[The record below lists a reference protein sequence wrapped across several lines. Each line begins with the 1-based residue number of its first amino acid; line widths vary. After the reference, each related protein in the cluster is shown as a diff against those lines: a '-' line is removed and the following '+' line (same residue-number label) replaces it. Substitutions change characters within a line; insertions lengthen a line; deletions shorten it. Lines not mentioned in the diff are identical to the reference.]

1 MFRESDKNKQL
12 DIFSSPSEQ
21 LRGKSKNFYNK
32 DNSWHNLFREQ
43 ITMRINETIFKNLY
57 KSSDGAPNASVRV
70 LVAMTIL
77 KEGQGWSDEQMFE
90 NCNYN
95 LLIRGALGLMNL
107 DDAPPVASTY
117 YLFRKRLVEYNKEHK
132 TDLMEQCMNALTKEH
147 VLAYQVSGKQVRMD
161 SKIIGSNIAWLSRY
175 ELVHETLRLFID
187 EREGFIY
194 KRTWGKQEM
203 ALIKE
208 ILGESGSKVVYRSTK
223 AEIDARFIALGKLM
237 YRLVNLFANYP
248 YGQYKTLQTVFE
260 QQFSVDKQKV
270 VIPLENEKISAKSVQ
285 SPHDTDAHYRD
296 KDGNK
301 VKGYSANITET
312 CDDASNDEPRLNL
325 ITDVAIDVVSAA
337 DKDFLIDALNKTQEI
352 VHQKIEKVY
361 ADGAYNSESNQQH
374 AHQENYDLQ
383 LTAMQGAQA
392 RYDLSLDQQDQDKL
406 TVTDIKTGN
415 IIEAQQ
421 VKTRKNPE
429 SKQWR
434 IITDEGKPR
443 YFNLKHVQSSLL
455 RQKLRDI
462 PLDERNKRNNVEA
475 TIFQFGFHYPNNKS
489 RYRGLDKHKLW
500 AYARCQWINFVRI
513 LKYITQLCQRPL
525 SLAQKTIF
533 FNKIWFIGLIIE
545 KIFLLKTKFI
555 NLKKYPRKYSSL
567 SAC

>member
-1 MFRESDKNKQL
+1 
-12 DIFSSPSEQ
+12 
-21 LRGKSKNFYNK
+21 
-32 DNSWHNLFREQ
+32 
-43 ITMRINETIFKNLY
+43 
-57 KSSDGAPNASVRV
+57 
-70 LVAMTIL
+70 
-77 KEGQGWSDEQMFE
+77 
-90 NCNYN
+90 
-95 LLIRGALGLMNL
+95 
-107 DDAPPVASTY
+107 
-117 YLFRKRLVEYNKEHK
+117 
-132 TDLMEQCMNALTKEH
+132 
-147 VLAYQVSGKQVRMD
+147 
-161 SKIIGSNIAWLSRY
+161 
-175 ELVHETLRLFID
+175 
-187 EREGFIY
+187 
-194 KRTWGKQEM
+194 M

-406 TVTDIKTGN
+406 TVTDIKTGK

-421 VKTRKNPE
+421 VKSRKNPE
-429 SKQWR
+429 S
-434 IITDEGKPR
+434 
-443 YFNLKHVQSSLL
+443 N
-455 RQKLRDI
+455 
-462 PLDERNKRNNVEA
+462 
-475 TIFQFGFHYPNNKS
+475 
-489 RYRGLDKHKLW
+489 
-500 AYARCQWINFVRI
+500 
-513 LKYITQLCQRPL
+513 QL
-525 SLAQKTIF
+525 S
-533 FNKIWFIGLIIE
+533 
-545 KIFLLKTKFI
+545 
-555 NLKKYPRKYSSL
+555 
-567 SAC
+567 

>member
-1 MFRESDKNKQL
+1 MFKESDKNKQL

-32 DNSWHNLFREQ
+32 NNSWHNLFREQ
-43 ITMRINETIFKNLY
+43 ITMRINETIFKDLY

-77 KEGQGWSDEQMFE
+77 KEGQGWSDEQLFE

-117 YLFRKRLVEYNKEHK
+117 YLFRKRLLEYNKEHN

-161 SKIIGSNIAWLSRY
+161 SKLIGSNIAWLSRY

-194 KRTWGKQEM
+194 KRTWGKQEI

-208 ILGESGSKVVYRSTK
+208 ILGESGNKVVYRSAK

-270 VIPLENEKISAKSVQ
+270 VLPLENEKISATSVQ
-285 SPHDTDAHYRD
+285 SPHDTGAHYRD

-301 VKGYSANITET
+301 VKGYTANITET
-312 CDDASNDEPRLNL
+312 CDDALNDEPRLNL
-325 ITDVAIDVVSAA
+325 ITDVAIDVVSAP
-337 DKDFLIDALNKTQEI
+337 DKDFLIDALTKTQEVI
-352 VHQKIEKVY
+352 SQEIEKVY
-361 ADGAYNSESNQQH
+361 ADGAYNSQSNQQN
-374 AHQENYDLQ
+374 AHEENYDLI
-383 LTAMQGAQA
+383 LTAMQGAQS
-392 RYDLSLDQQDQDKL
+392 RYELSLDQQDQNKL
-406 TVTDIKTGN
+406 IVTDIKTGN

-421 VKTRKNPE
+421 VKSRKNPE
-429 SKQWR
+429 SKQWK
-434 IITDEGKPR
+434 IITDEGKTR
-443 YFNLKHVQSSLL
+443 YFNLENLRTSLL

-462 PLDERNKRNNVEA
+462 PLHERNKRNNVEA

-489 RYRGLDKHKLW
+489 RYRGLAKHKLW
-500 AYARCQWINFVRI
+500 AYARCLWINFVRL
-513 LKYITQLCQRPL
+513 LKYITQLCQRSLL
-525 SLAQKTIF
+525 SAQKTIF
-533 FNKIWFIGLIIE
+533 CYQMWFIGLIIK
-545 KIFLLKTKFI
+545 KIFLLKTNITNFK
-555 NLKKYPRKYSSL
+555 NHPRKYSSL